1 MDLTE
6 LSTLVTLLVALS
18 VAAER
23 LVEIV
28 KGFVPFLNQEN
39 TDAKMEGIR
48 KSVLQFMA
56 VVSGILTAFLTWP
69 VISNE
74 GIGVPLDSWPGVFA
88 LGLLASGGSG
98 FWNSIQTYVNKLK
111 DVKKLQVEDQRIDVK
126 NKKQNQAGG
135 SSTEGLSADTRTGNP

>member
-1 MDLTE
+1 MDLTD
-6 LSTLVTLLVALS
+6 LSMLVTLLVALS
-18 VAAER
+18 VASER

-56 VVSGILTAFLTWP
+56 VVSGIITAFLTWP
-69 VISNE
+69 VIRNE
-74 GIGVPLDSWPGVFA
+74 GTLVPLGSWPGVFA

-111 DVKKLQVEDQRIDVK
+111 DVKKLQVEDNRIDVQ
-126 NKKQNQAGG
+126 NKKQNQPGG